1 MGKKRRALDVHPP
14 CGREARRVCYQQ
26 QCKKQRRWQGI
37 FRKISAAKCFLLRGG
52 RAKRQNSFSQKQTS
66 VLGHLGVKGV
76 FEFAEGGAV
85 GGFAAEELDDFD
97 GGAEV
102 AEGIDFE
109 GLHGLD
115 GLDAAV
121 GVFLEEGFEDGA
133 GLLAVFAEEV
143 ALGHPGGAFA
153 AGEGRL
159 VVGDVA
165 DEVEGVVIGSD
176 PGGQLVE
183 EEALRGKFV
192 EECFL
197 LVGGVPLVE
206 KVVEGG
212 VGPVDGLGL

>member
-1 MGKKRRALDVHPP
+1 VK
-14 CGREARRVCYQQ
+14 
-26 QCKKQRRWQGI
+26 
-37 FRKISAAKCFLLRGG
+37 
-52 RAKRQNSFSQKQTS
+52 FSQEVGFYELLS
-66 VLGHLGVKGV
+66 GGGGVEGV

-121 GVFLEEGFEDGA
+121 GVFLEQGFEDGA

-143 ALGHPGGAFA
+143 ALGHPGGALA

-165 DEVEGVVIGSD
+165 DEVEGVVIGPD
-176 PGGQLVE
+176 LGGQLVE
-183 EEALRGKFV
+183 EEALRGEFV
-192 EECFL
+192 DECFL

-206 KVVEGG
+206 EVVEGG
-212 VGPVDGLGL
+212 VGPVDGLAAVVGEGLGDELAIGVEMVK